1 MEFMDDAQ
9 QIAGFRSLLAER
21 IGNQRYE
28 LWFGGQTRLSCSG
41 NVLTVGITSAF
52 IRDWIRQHF
61 IQELKV
67 TSTAIFGRQLKVAFE
82 VDGSLL
88 LDGTATSVP
97 AGNAVTVA
105 SPRPQPAKKP
115 PKIPRGISEPLR
127 PHRTPRQAGRC
138 DDQLSFDSIVVGNG
152 NRFAVNSAQMISQGL
167 HQASPVL
174 FWGPTGVGKTHLL
187 RAVRGSYRQ
196 TYTKTRALYLTAEQ
210 FTTGF
215 IEALR
220 GSGLANF
227 RQKCRG
233 ADLLLLD
240 DVHFLAG
247 KRATLEELFHTID
260 SLTAAN
266 RKVVLSSN
274 RPLGELQT
282 LGGELVS
289 RLSAGA
295 VCEIGPP
302 DYAMRRQILR
312 KQCEAMSFP
321 LEWGLLEII
330 ATQVTT
336 GARELQGALNRIQL
350 TSEVDDQPVCRAM
363 VDDILEDLAQQNTRM
378 VRLNDIQKAVCDVFG
393 VEATGLRSEGKTRA
407 LSEPRMLA
415 MWLAR
420 KYTRAPWSEIG
431 QFFGRRSHSTVISA
445 HRRVERL
452 MSRQETVAVSDR
464 TCRVED
470 AIRRIELALRTA

>member
-9 QIAGFRSLLAER
+9 QIADFRSLLAKR

-41 NVLTVGITSAF
+41 DVLTIGITSAF
-52 IRDWIRQHF
+52 VRDWIRQHF
-61 IQELKV
+61 LQELKA
-67 TSTAIFGRQLKVAFE
+67 TSTTVFGRQLQVTLE

-88 LDGTATSVP
+88 LEKNRNTPSVTSLDDSPVEEPKTSTNRRPTREP
-97 AGNAVTVA
+97 ANPPPSHRS
-105 SPRPQPAKKP
+105 SP
-115 PKIPRGISEPLR
+115 S
-127 PHRTPRQAGRC
+127 GRVV
-138 DDQLSFDSIVVGNG
+138 DDSLSFDSVVIGNG
-152 NRFAVNSAQMISQGL
+152 NRFAVSSAQMISQGL

-174 FWGPTGVGKTHLL
+174 FWGSTGVGKTHLL
-187 RAVRGSYRQ
+187 RAVRSSYRQ
-196 TYTKTRALYLTAEQ
+196 TYPKARALYLTAEQ

-220 GSGLANF
+220 SSGLANF

-233 ADLLLLD
+233 TDLFLLD
-240 DVHFLAG
+240 DIHFLAG
-247 KRATLEELFHTID
+247 KRATVEELFHTLD
-260 SLTAAN
+260 SLTTGG
-266 RKVVLSSN
+266 RKVVLASN
-274 RPLGELQT
+274 RPLGELQP
-282 LGGELVS
+282 LGMELVS

-302 DYAMRRQILR
+302 DYAMRCEILR
-312 KQCEAMSFP
+312 QQCKSMSFP
-321 LEWGLLEII
+321 LADELLEAI
-330 ATQVTT
+330 ATQVTA

-350 TSEVDDQPVCRAM
+350 TSQVQEQVACQAM
-363 VDDILEDLAQQNTRM
+363 VDEVLNDLTQQNTRA

-393 VEATGLRSEGKTRA
+393 VEAAGLRSEVKARA
-407 LSEPRMLA
+407 LTEPRMLA

-452 MSRQETVAVSDR
+452 MSQQATMAISDK

-470 AIRRIELALRTA
+470 AIRRVELALRTA

>member
-9 QIAGFRSLLAER
+9 QIAGFRSLLAKQ

-41 NVLTVGITSAF
+41 NVLTIGITSAF

-61 IQELKV
+61 IEELKATCTTV
-67 TSTAIFGRQLKVAFE
+67 FGRQIKLAFE

-88 LDGTATSVP
+88 LEP
-97 AGNAVTVA
+97 NGNAAPVTGDDGLPLKSSQTSA
-105 SPRPQPAKKP
+105 IRKTTEDTRNPPRPRRSP
-115 PKIPRGISEPLR
+115 PRGG
-127 PHRTPRQAGRC
+127 AV
-138 DDQLSFDSIVVGNG
+138 DDHLSFDSVVVGNG
-152 NRFAVNSAQMISQGL
+152 NRFAVSSAQMISQGL

-187 RAVRGSYRQ
+187 RAVRRSYRQ
-196 TYTKTRALYLTAEQ
+196 TYAKARAVYLTAEQ

-220 GSGLANF
+220 NSGLANF

-233 ADLLLLD
+233 ADLFLLD
-240 DVHFLAG
+240 DIHFLSG
-247 KRATLEELFHTID
+247 KRATVEELFHTLD
-260 SLTAAN
+260 SLITGG
-266 RKVVLSSN
+266 RKVVLASN
-274 RPLGELQT
+274 RPLGELQP
-282 LGGELVS
+282 LGMELVS

-312 KQCEAMSFP
+312 QQCEKISFP
-321 LEWGLLEII
+321 LAEELLETI
-330 ATQVTT
+330 ATQVTA

-350 TSEVDDQPVCRAM
+350 TSQVQEQVACRAM
-363 VDDILEDLAQQNTRM
+363 VDEVLNDLTQQNTRA

-393 VEATGLRSEGKTRA
+393 IEAAGLRSDVKARA
-407 LSEPRMLA
+407 LTEPRMLA

-420 KYTRAPWSEIG
+420 KYTRAPWREIG

-452 MSRQETVAVSDR
+452 MSQQGTVAVSDK

-470 AIRRIELALRTA
+470 AIRRVELALRTA